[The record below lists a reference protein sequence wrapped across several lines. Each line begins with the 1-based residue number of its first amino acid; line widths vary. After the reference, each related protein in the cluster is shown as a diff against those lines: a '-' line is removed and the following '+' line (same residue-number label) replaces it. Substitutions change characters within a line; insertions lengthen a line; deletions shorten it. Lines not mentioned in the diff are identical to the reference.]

1 MFWIHRED
9 YEERDNK
16 FSCGNI
22 IYFCFGSFK
31 KWNLFTERAEEIEL
45 KPTYNFVVLNFRE
58 LKFKF
63 RLENIYSTI
72 F

>member
-1 MFWIHRED
+1 MRRETISSVV
-9 YEERDNK
+9 ETLST
-16 FSCGNI
+16 FALALL
-22 IYFCFGSFK
+22 K
-31 KWNLFTERAEEIEL
+31 KWNFFAERAEEIEL